1 MFGPYSSDNI
11 EDCLGA
17 LPSGSRAPWS
27 GSLAGGLLRD
37 SEDQPN
43 QPEFSAAWV
52 PFPVLSAVLGAAI
65 CRSTP
70 LYAGR

>member
-1 MFGPYSSDNI
+1 MLGPYSSDNTD
-11 EDCLGA
+11 DCLGA

-43 QPEFSAAWV
+43 HLEFSAAWV
-52 PFPVLSAVLGAAI
+52 PYPVLSAVLGAAI
-65 CRSTP
+65 CRYMPVART
-70 LYAGR
+70 